1 MITHIVMFKLKNRN
15 SENIE
20 KAKNVLMD
28 MEDKIKELKHI
39 EVGIDITN
47 SNRSYDIVLLTKFDN
62 VEGLE
67 AYQINPLHV
76 KVAEYLGSVS
86 ESIVA
91 VDYES

>member
-1 MITHIVMFKLKNRN
+1 MITHIVMFKLKNKN
-15 SENIE
+15 SERIE
-20 KAKNVLMD
+20 KAKNILMD
-28 MEDKIKELKHI
+28 LEGKIKELRHI

-76 KVAEYLGSVS
+76 EAAEYLVPAS